1 MSVVRREAR
10 RRWAVV
16 VAFVAA
22 LCATPVAL
30 AAIPAPSSGRAPAEL
45 LRRALASGGRAHEGL
60 IEVSGSLGLPD
71 LPGLDETTGPLHGTS
86 RLRTWY
92 DGARRWRVA
101 ELSTTGERDYLTN
114 GDSLDVWDYER
125 NQLTRIVGRPAVRL
139 PNASDLTP
147 PSLGRR
153 LLGLVRAHDKVTAL
167 KARRVAGRPADGVR
181 VTTSDQE
188 TTIGAVDLWLDPSS
202 GVPLEVHVLARGATR
217 PALSTRFLEFAA
229 RRPAAAEVAPRPARG
244 LMRGT
249 VDAPDLLSRLVTFTN
264 LRLPDTLAGRAAMPG
279 TASVASIRGY
289 QGGFASLAVAPLPPH
304 YGQRL
309 VGAAQDAGA
318 AITPLRTS
326 APANRNA
333 GERSAIAHSGEYLM
347 LTTPLLNA
355 MLFHAD
361 AGTTFLLVGAVRPDV
376 LQAAAAEL
384 TP

>member
-1 MSVVRREAR
+1 MSVVRREAL

-16 VAFVAA
+16 GAFVAA

-30 AAIPAPSSGRAPAEL
+30 AALPAASSGRDAAEQ
-45 LRRALASGGRAHEGL
+45 LRRVLASGGRPHEGL

-71 LPGLDETTGPLHGTS
+71 MPGLDEATGPLHGTS

-92 DGARRWRVA
+92 DGPRRWRVA
-101 ELSTTGERDYLTN
+101 ALSTTGERDYL
-114 GDSLDVWDYER
+114 GDGDGLDVWDYER
-125 NQLTRIVGRPAVRL
+125 NQLTRVVGRPVVRL

-153 LLGLVRAHDKVTAL
+153 LLRLVRASDKVTAL
-167 KARRVAGRPADGVR
+167 KSRRIAGKSADGMR
-181 VTTSDQE
+181 VTTGDSD
-188 TTIGAVDLWLDPSS
+188 TTVGAVDVWSDPST

-229 RRPAAAEVAPRPARG
+229 RRPAADEVAPRPARG

-264 LRLPDTLAGRAAMPG
+264 LRLPDRLAGRAAMPG

-289 QGGFASLAVAPLPPH
+289 QGGFASLAVAPLPPR

-318 AITPLRTS
+318 DITPLRL
-326 APANRNA
+326 PA
-333 GERSAIAHSGEYLM
+333 RSAGGSPIAHSGEYLM

-376 LQAAAAEL
+376 LRTAAAEL